1 MDLDLY
7 KYWPLWFIC
16 AGMILAAII
25 DGWKRKVPNWLTFS
39 LILSGWLLA
48 TVHSFGLYFGGQ
60 GEILSSLAGTALGF
74 ALFLPILFIQG
85 MGEGDVKMQM
95 AFGAW
100 VGAFYGLEAGSAV
113 PYQGR
118 TLSIITYSFCAG
130 VIAGGVIAIIMMI
143 WRWNFR
149 HNLENVKDIVTDI
162 ATGEARG
169 NERRAREPKLPYG
182 IPLCIGYV
190 GWLVYLHV
198 FAT

>member
-1 MDLDLY
+1 MDPDLY
-7 KYWPLWFIC
+7 TYWPLYFVC

-39 LILSGWLLA
+39 LILSGWALA
-48 TVHSFGLYFGGQ
+48 SLHSFGLYFGGQ

-100 VGAFYGLEAGSAV
+100 VGAFYGLEAGTEV
-113 PYQGR
+113 QHQGK
-118 TLSIITYSFCAG
+118 TLSIIFYSFCVG
-130 VIAGGVIAIIMMI
+130 VIVGGVIGIVMII
-143 WRWNFR
+143 WRRNFR
-149 HNLENVKDIVTDI
+149 RNLENVKEIMTDI

-190 GWLVYLHV
+190 SWLAYIHL
-198 FAT
+198 FQS